1 MNALAWWTF
10 SSKTSCKKDEEK
22 ELKPNKTPEILM
34 LLIGQQILTKR
45 MNPKGKLE
53 GA

>member
-1 MNALAWWTF
+1 MDALTWWTF
-10 SSKTSCKKDEEK
+10 SSKTRYKKDEEK
-22 ELKPNKTPEILM
+22 KLKPNKTPKILVP
-34 LLIGQQILTKR
+34 LIGQQILTKR